1 MSLSLLS
8 ELNNSSLNE
17 LNKENKN
24 LNYKSKKIFKN
35 NLGLNTSP
43 INRRINSSNVKYN
56 SSPKSYVL
64 KKNNSSSNY
73 SNTSSSKN
81 LNRNHNN
88 LLKKVKKEK
97 SYELV
102 DFPKRG
108 DSYGTYKGSTPKQ
121 AAKKAF
127 SKLARSSNLNNSNQ
141 KFIVFVIRAKVPNKH
156 GIKREF
162 KYMGQRVKLEHGI
175 EIKRGNKTVTIKYK
189 NIVNKFKDLNNKDQN
204 HKE

>member
-17 LNKENKN
+17 LNKENNKN

-88 LLKKVKKEK
+88 LLKNVKKVKKEK

-102 DFPKRG
+102 DFPKHG
-108 DSYGTYKGSTPKQ
+108 NSYGTYKGSTPKQ

-127 SKLARSSNLNNSNQ
+127 SKLARLSHLNNSNQ
-141 KFIVFVIRAKVPNKH
+141 KFIVFVIRAKVPNKN

-189 NIVNKFKDLNNKDQN
+189 NIVNKFKDLN
-204 HKE
+204 H